1 MAAKDTGPDSAPDT
15 KTDPD
20 TKPTDD
26 DLTKRVADLESRLA
40 AAQAAAPLT
49 LTPEHG
55 AGPGMEVA
63 ETWSQ
68 FEQEQANRKQDAGV
82 GPGPI

>member
-1 MAAKDTGPDSAPDT
+1 MAAKDTGPDSA
-15 KTDPD
+15 PD

-68 FEQEQANRKQDAGV
+68 FEQEQANRKQAI
-82 GPGPI
+82 GPPPV